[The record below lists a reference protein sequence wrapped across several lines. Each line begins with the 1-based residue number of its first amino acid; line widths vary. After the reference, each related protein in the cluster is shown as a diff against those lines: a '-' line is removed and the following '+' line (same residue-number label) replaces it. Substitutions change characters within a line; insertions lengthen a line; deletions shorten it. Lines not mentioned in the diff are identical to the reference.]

1 VDDEY
6 IEKLVT
12 SSLPAYNEF
21 VINPALLGSGS
32 PSPSGGFEGGVIG
45 APSPAETILGAQNA
59 KKCFFTAKMSHT
71 DHGLLVWGRHFRSST
86 FVGLADA
93 QDRYS

>member
-1 VDDEY
+1 MDDEY

-45 APSPAETILGAQNA
+45 VPKAGRNNFGGT
-59 KKCFFTAKMSHT
+59 KCFFTAKMSPT
-71 DHGLLVWGRHFRSST
+71 DHGLLVWERHFRSST
-86 FVGLADA
+86 FVGLVDA